1 MFAGVV
7 MVGGVVSLLV
17 YSTVTLK
24 DFETEFPEVSDTSQ
38 VTVFVPTGKY
48 IPFCIWT
55 EFIE

>member
-7 MVGGVVSLLV
+7 MVGGVVSLLL

-38 VTVFVPTGKY
+38 VTWDAPTGKDILPLY
-48 IPFCIWT
+48 WEGDIK
-55 EFIE
+55 